1 MIFDAELRALQ
12 LVNLRMAEFFATF
25 CRENGLLCYFCGG
38 GCIGA
43 IRHQGFIPWDDDL
56 DFFMPRKD
64 YERLKELWKDTDQY
78 ALLYPTETYN
88 DHNIFITLRDKT
100 TTMIKP
106 YQAGIDT
113 VHGVSIDIFPL
124 DGYPKSGLHRKIQ
137 CIWGLI
143 YQLYCA
149 QMIPENHGKAS
160 RLAAKIALS
169 LVKNTKARYHI
180 WHHAEKRMS
189 AYDITECDSITE
201 ICAGPGY
208 MKNRY
213 PRECFDSALSV
224 PFEDTQMP
232 IPIGYDAYL
241 KIAFGD
247 YMKFPPEE
255 KQVPS
260 HDAFIDI
267 KSPYTKYKGIQYC
280 IDEK

>member
-1 MIFDAELRALQ
+1 MTFDAELRNLQ
-12 LVNLRMAEFFATF
+12 LVGLRMAEFFVAF
-25 CRENGLLCYFCGG
+25 CKENGLLCYFCGG

-64 YERLKELWKDTDQY
+64 YEKLKDLWKDTDQY

-88 DHNIFITLRDKT
+88 DHNIFITLRDKM

-106 YQAGIDT
+106 YQVGIDT

-124 DGYPKSGLHRKIQ
+124 DGYPKSGWQRKKQ
-137 CIWGLI
+137 CLWGLV

-160 RLAAKIALS
+160 RFAARVALG
-169 LVKNTKARYHI
+169 LVKGTKARYHI
-180 WHHAEKRMS
+180 WHYAEKQMS
-189 AYDITECDSITE
+189 KYDIADCDSITE

-213 PRECFDSALSV
+213 PKECFESALYV
-224 PFEDTQMP
+224 PFEEKQMP
-232 IPIGYDAYL
+232 IPNGYDQYL
-241 KIAFGD
+241 RIAFGD
-247 YMKFPPEE
+247 YMKLPPEE
-255 KQVPS
+255 KRVP
-260 HDAFIDI
+260 HHEAFVDLT
-267 KSPYTKYKGIQYC
+267 KPYTAYKGQYC
-280 IDEK
+280 K